1 MIKVQDIEELQKVSD
16 YRLLRKSLKGAAI
29 GSIIFGVIAIG
40 MGLAFM
46 SEDPI
51 NVILVFIGVFLL
63 VEGIWLIRSP
73 SPRGM
78 IVDGVALCILGI
90 WNIFVAIAG
99 EVGGFVVLGFFQII
113 WGVQSF
119 RRYRRFSGIS
129 SQKPSKEG
137 LRQVDDI
144 VKSVTKT
151 KPSESENIIEL
162 QMQNKSWKGELAKD
176 VGIFVDTAGDEVIFA
191 RRGEVD
197 FTTSGEVTPGKP
209 QKISIKIGNR
219 SFYGKMSPESMER
232 YESWKRA

>member
-51 NVILVFIGVFLL
+51 NVVLVFIGVFLL

-78 IVDGVALCILGI
+78 IVDGIALCILGI
-90 WNIFVAIAG
+90 WNIFIAIAG
-99 EVGGFVVLGFFQII
+99 ELRGFVVLGFFQII

-129 SQKPSKEG
+129 SQKPSKES
-137 LRQVDDI
+137 LRQVDD
-144 VKSVTKT
+144 VAKSVTKANQVSLRISLSF
-151 KPSESENIIEL
+151 KWKINRGKVSLLRMLESL
-162 QMQNKSWKGELAKD
+162 LTQPVTRLSLL
-176 VGIFVDTAGDEVIFA
+176 VEVKWALLLEA
-191 RRGEVD
+191 R
-197 FTTSGEVTPGKP
+197 
-209 QKISIKIGNR
+209 
-219 SFYGKMSPESMER
+219 
-232 YESWKRA
+232 